1 MRPAR
6 CCWTVLL
13 LAVLFLADGKADSA
27 WAAAEWPSLEDWI
40 DDEAGALPTAEI
52 ERILAGFDR
61 DVQDLVPPFNLREAV
76 RGPGGWEL
84 DALEIAQRLGRHLIR
99 ELILGGRLLAQLMV
113 AALLGAL
120 LQGLAPE
127 KGGAREVAAAVTLLF
142 ILWLALQGFR
152 SGAELTGRT
161 VDEMAAFLQAML
173 PLLITLTA
181 SAGAVTSAGI
191 FHPLILGVVNL
202 SAALVHAVILPL
214 SYAAVVVGVAGCV
227 GARFPVGRLSRLF
240 RQTSLT
246 LLGLVFIVFMGVMSV
261 RGVMAPIADGL
272 ALKTARF
279 LTGSFVPV
287 IGGRL
292 ADALGVVA
300 GGSLLI
306 RNAAG
311 AFAMLVVF
319 AVTAF
324 PALKLLAVLTVYRIA
339 GALVEPVADKP
350 VSEALSVIAD
360 GFALLLAS
368 LVTVALM
375 FFVGLTILVG
385 AGNLTAVMR
394 G

>member
-1 MRPAR
+1 
-6 CCWTVLL
+6 
-13 LAVLFLADGKADSA
+13 
-27 WAAAEWPSLEDWI
+27 
-40 DDEAGALPTAEI
+40 
-52 ERILAGFDR
+52 
-61 DVQDLVPPFNLREAV
+61 
-76 RGPGGWEL
+76 
-84 DALEIAQRLGRHLIR
+84 
-99 ELILGGRLLAQLMV
+99 
-113 AALLGAL
+113 
-120 LQGLAPE
+120 E

-272 ALKTARF
+272 ALKT
-279 LTGSFVPV
+279 
-287 IGGRL
+287 
-292 ADALGVVA
+292 
-300 GGSLLI
+300 
-306 RNAAG
+306 
-311 AFAMLVVF
+311 
-319 AVTAF
+319 
-324 PALKLLAVLTVYRIA
+324 
-339 GALVEPVADKP
+339 
-350 VSEALSVIAD
+350 
-360 GFALLLAS
+360 
-368 LVTVALM
+368 
-375 FFVGLTILVG
+375 
-385 AGNLTAVMR
+385 
-394 G
+394 